1 MKMNNISIQELKHYS
16 KKDLLKLL
24 KDDEKAFNKLLNHQL
39 IQKDKD
45 SYQLNYVGVIIIDN
59 LVINA
64 YPKYFPNEDK
74 ESFKQVLKVIKKYK
88 SLHEDFEYQNDEL
101 EDISFNLLSMMIFFL
116 EDYYEYGVYSN
127 IKNILEVNGNGEI
140 DWNRTINY
148 TDPIIKNNRPYYV
161 ELYTKYKIDDLY
173 DYFRLLHE
181 YIITV
186 CSKRLEKAGLLELF
200 DLTSIE
206 LSDKTL
212 DDFGE
217 LNIILEKLEKELH
230 VEYNSHKQKLL
241 KSMHTFLNEEN
252 SFSNENYMTVYGT
265 STYHVIWEEMCKKAL
280 RDKLGK
286 TLKEL
291 KLEDSKTKLI
301 EVIDKPVWYY
311 KDSYPKEADGTFIPD
326 IVTFHDN
333 EFIILDAKYYKLKFN
348 ENKLSGQP
356 GLESITKQYLY
367 ELAYRE
373 FIEKHGFKGVKNAFL
388 FPKYDGEIENLGHVE
403 LKILSDLENI
413 QIIMLP
419 ADMINKHYLDNN
431 PINISDLNLK
441 KYDNFKS

>member
-1 MKMNNISIQELKHYS
+1 MNNISIQELKHYS

-74 ESFKQVLKVIKKYK
+74 KSFKQVLKVIKKYK
-88 SLHEDFEYQNDEL
+88 SLHEDLEYQNDGL

-161 ELYTKYKIDDLY
+161 ELYTKYKIDDFY

-186 CSKRLEKAGLLELF
+186 CSKRLEKAGLLDLF
-200 DLTSIE
+200 DLTPVE

-241 KSMHTFLNEEN
+241 KSMHTFLNEQN
-252 SFSNENYMTVYGT
+252 SFSNENYLTVYGT
-265 STYHVIWEEMCKKAL
+265 STYHVIWEEMCRKVF

-291 KLEDSKTKLI
+291 KLDDSKTKLI
-301 EVIDKPVWYY
+301 EVIKKPEWIY
-311 KDSYPKEADGTFIPD
+311 KDIKTHEADGTFIPD

-333 EFIILDAKYYKLKFN
+333 YFIILDAKYYKLRFDEKH
-348 ENKLSGQP
+348 LSGQP

-367 ELAYRE
+367 ELAYHE
-373 FIEKHGFKGVKNAFL
+373 FIQEHDFNGVKNAFL
-388 FPKYDGEIENLGHVE
+388 LPKYTGEIENLGVAKLE
-403 LKILSDLENI
+403 ILSDLGLEDI
-413 QIIMLP
+413 QVIMLP
-419 ADMINKHYLDNN
+419 ADLLNNTYLNNKR
-431 PINISDLNLK
+431 ISIKDLEL
-441 KYDNFKS
+441 S

>member
-74 ESFKQVLKVIKKYK
+74 KSFKQVLKVIKKYK
-88 SLHEDFEYQNDEL
+88 SLHEDLEYQNDGL

-161 ELYTKYKIDDLY
+161 ELYTKYKIDDFY

-186 CSKRLEKAGLLELF
+186 CSKRLEKAGLLDLF
-200 DLTSIE
+200 DLTPVE

-241 KSMHTFLNEEN
+241 KSMHTFLNEQN
-252 SFSNENYMTVYGT
+252 SFSNENYLTVYGT
-265 STYHVIWEEMCKKAL
+265 STYHVIWEEMCRKVF

-291 KLEDSKTKLI
+291 KLDDSKTKLI
-301 EVIDKPVWYY
+301 EVIKKPEWIY
-311 KDSYPKEADGTFIPD
+311 KDIKTHEADGTFIPD

-333 EFIILDAKYYKLKFN
+333 YFIILDAKYYKLRFDEKH
-348 ENKLSGQP
+348 LSGQP

-367 ELAYRE
+367 ELAYHE
-373 FIEKHGFKGVKNAFL
+373 FIQEHDFNGVKNAFL
-388 FPKYDGEIENLGHVE
+388 LPKYTGEIENLGVAKLE
-403 LKILSDLENI
+403 ILSDLGLEDI
-413 QIIMLP
+413 QVIMLP
-419 ADMINKHYLDNN
+419 ADLLNNTYLNNKR
-431 PINISDLNLK
+431 ISIKDLEL
-441 KYDNFKS
+441 S